1 MFFLMLLIVVAAV
14 LVYWFSVFFYKYQIS
29 KRLIGGTTAYQ
40 KTGDDH
46 SVAILVLG
54 DSTGVGVGASRPE
67 DSIAGRLSALLGAT
81 HVENRSLSG
90 AAVVDIQTQLDGA
103 TLKKYSVILIQVG
116 GNDVTHFH
124 SAKKSADILAPVVQ
138 KAATLSEHVYIMSAG
153 NVGATTNFPL
163 PMRPF
168 YTSLTLQYHQE
179 FAKMAASEGATY
191 INLYEPPATDPFTA
205 NPAKYLAE
213 DGFHPS
219 SAGYELWFGRLQH
232 VLKSTQ

>member
-1 MFFLMLLIVVAAV
+1 MLLVVVAAV
-14 LVYWFSVFFYKYQIS
+14 IAYWFGVFFYKYQIS
-29 KRLIGGTTAYQ
+29 KKLIGNATAYQ
-40 KTGDDH
+40 KKGDDH
-46 SVAILVLG
+46 SMDILVLG

-67 DSIAGRLSALLGAT
+67 DSIAGRLATLLGAT
-81 HVENRSLSG
+81 YVENRAVSG
-90 AAVVDIQTQLDGA
+90 AQVADMQVQLNEA
-103 TLKKYSVILIQVG
+103 SLQKYNVILIQVG
-116 GNDVTHFH
+116 ANDVTHFH
-124 SAKKSADILAPVVQ
+124 SAKKSADTLAPIIE
-138 KAATLSEHVYIMSAG
+138 KASSLSKHVYVMLAG
-153 NVGATTNFPL
+153 NVGATTNFPPPL
-163 PMRPF
+163 RPI